1 MKNTRII
8 LIRNAMSYD
17 FGGGER
23 FPVFL
28 AERLKAEGL
37 DPLIISRSPKLLD
50 FAKSRFIQT
59 KRGWWWS
66 WQNWSGVRIFLTPLY
81 FCWQLILFFWYLQL
95 FIRVK
100 PAVVHA
106 QGKDDFIAATFA
118 ASALGIRVVWTDH
131 ADLKHIW
138 KNIRVWY
145 KNPIGKLVHAA
156 AKRSNVVTLVSES
169 ERSLVAAN
177 LKDNDPVL
185 QKMTVVYNGSF
196 DYAGEYPHSKNKHFI
211 FVVVS
216 RLVID
221 KGIREVIDAF
231 TDVQKEHPAS
241 ELWLIGDGPDE
252 ATLRDYAKD
261 RDHIQFL
268 GYQKDPLSFM
278 ARADVFVHPT
288 YHEGFSVALVEA
300 SMLSLPIIAT
310 NVGGNGEIIRN
321 EETGLLVPAQN
332 VDALSAAMAR
342 LSTDP
347 KLGSELGARARNQYE
362 QKFDFARIVHDRF
375 IPLYEGR
382 NS

>member
-37 DPLIISRSPKLLD
+37 RPLIISRSPKLLD
-50 FAKSRFIQT
+50 FATSRLIET

-66 WQNWSGVRIFLTPLY
+66 WQNWSGARVLFSPLY
-81 FCWQLILFFWYLQL
+81 FCWHLILFFWYLQL
-95 FIRVK
+95 FARIK
-100 PAVVHA
+100 PAAVHA

-118 ASALGIRVVWTDH
+118 ANVLGVRVIWTDH

-138 KNIRVWY
+138 MNVRVWY
-145 KNPIGKLVHAA
+145 KNPIGKLVHQA
-156 AKRSNVVTLVSES
+156 AKSATAITLVSES
-169 ERSLVAAN
+169 ERRLVSAH
-177 LKDNDPVL
+177 LKESDPIL
-185 QKMTVVYNGSF
+185 RKMTVVYTGSF
-196 DYAGEYPHSKNKHFI
+196 DYPADYPHIKNKQFI
-211 FVVVS
+211 FCVVS
-216 RLVID
+216 RLVVD

-231 TDVQKEHPAS
+231 EAVQKKHPES

-252 ATLRDYAKD
+252 TMLREYAKD
-261 RDHIQFL
+261 RNHIQFL

-310 NVGGNGEIIRN
+310 NVGGNGEIIHN

-332 VDALSAAMAR
+332 VDMLSAAMER
-342 LSTDP
+342 LVIDT
-347 KLGSELGARARNQYE
+347 KLCSSLGARARIQYE
-362 QKFDFARIVHDRF
+362 QKFDFTRIVRDRF
-375 IPLYEGR
+375 IPLYEGEK
-382 NS
+382 S